1 MFFKFHIWILS
12 YSPYFN
18 LELYKDICIISI
30 SYFSY
35 FSCWLRGNTTS
46 STSVTPTPFG
56 YQWYQRDLYCLY
68 SWVSHLARFNELN
81 WVLSYSWPFCI
92 PVARAQEWTH
102 FIAFS
107 FLLSNRH
114 GFWGNRLNKQGL
126 FCISFLRW
134 NQIMKDFPVL
144 YLQIFP
150 FTKALAA
157 WIHYSRHFY
166 DHSESEREDTW
177 LPNVHTSI

>member
-1 MFFKFHIWILS
+1 MGTL
-12 YSPYFN
+12 P
-18 LELYKDICIISI
+18 
-30 SYFSY
+30 
-35 FSCWLRGNTTS
+35 G
-46 STSVTPTPFG
+46 STSITPTPFDH
-56 YQWYQRDLYCLY
+56 QWYQRDLYCLY

-81 WVLSYSWPFCI
+81 WVLSYSWPFCM

-102 FIAFS
+102 FITFS

-134 NQIMKDFPVL
+134 NQIMKDFPAL

-150 FTKALAA
+150 FTKAFAA
-157 WIHYSRHFY
+157 WIHYSRHFL
-166 DHSESEREDTW
+166 W
-177 LPNVHTSI
+177 LFRIRAGRHLIAKCAHFNLGRILSQFSPPVQP